1 MTEIQ
6 EPKSGKNQNP
16 QSPPMPLWPA
26 FDPVALAAETERA
39 VCQGNKRKYL
49 KFVNTIN
56 YKGIAEG
63 YPVGCCLRCIFCWA
77 IETPDQCMQEV
88 TYYSPQ
94 EVYDRLS
101 AIARKKKLHQLG
113 LSHAEATIG
122 KSHLL
127 ELLELVERSDFKRFV
142 IETNG
147 ILLGLDRAYA
157 RDLAAFKKVWVRV
170 SIKAGTPEAFTRKT
184 GAIAEAF
191 EYPFQALQY
200 LKDEA
205 IDFGVAAMSADPR
218 FMDPLE
224 RVSLIGKLAAIDPR
238 LVLNLE
244 EEMVVLYANTFKRLK
259 AMGWNYPRH
268 QLHLIQKLPFLK
280 NILQVSYC
288 RISSLAQKKLDR
300 GFTRKAIKELFLYYK
315 I

>member
-6 EPKSGKNQNP
+6 EPKFGKNQNS
-16 QSPPMPLWPA
+16 QSPPMPLRPA

-49 KFVNTIN
+49 KFGSTIN
-56 YKGIAEG
+56 YTGIATG
-63 YPVGCCLRCIFCWA
+63 YAVGCCLRCIFCWA
-77 IETPDQCMQEV
+77 SETRDQYMQEA

-101 AIARKKKLHQLG
+101 AIARKKRLKQLRISDG
-113 LSHAEATIG
+113 EPTIG

-142 IETNG
+142 LETNG

-170 SIKAGTPEAFTRKT
+170 SIKAGTPEAFARKT

-191 EYPFQALQY
+191 EYPFQALRY

-205 IDFGVAAMSADPR
+205 IDVGVAAMSADPR

-244 EEMVVLYANTFKRLK
+244 EEMVILYTDTLKRLK
-259 AMGWNYPRH
+259 AMGWNYHRD
-268 QLHLIQKLPFLK
+268 QLHVLQKLPFLK
-280 NILQVSYC
+280 NILQLSY
-288 RISSLAQKKLDR
+288 RPIASLAQKKFDR
-300 GFTRKAIKELFLYYK
+300 GFTRKAIKELFLYK
-315 I
+315 